1 MQLMN
6 QQQALIDL
14 TQLAEQRKQ
23 AVVISGAYAVGKT
36 YLAREYSKL
45 LGIPDFTVIEPKVN
59 DIKSTIDS
67 LIQLETPIV
76 LCIENLDLGVAAASY
91 TLLKFLEEPK
101 SNIYIVITCR
111 NISQIPDTILSRAIL
126 VSVPNILSADIDAYA
141 KTKDSPLIQTIQ
153 NDNVLWRCIRN
164 FVELDMLIAL
174 SDKNI
179 SYFKDV
185 IGNISPK
192 NSVSSIVWKM
202 QKFPDGSAVP
212 TEILLR
218 YLMYSNSAWYPLC
231 LRALND
237 LALNR
242 MSAHAI
248 LSKLV
253 FELKYAV

>member
-36 YLAREYSKL
+36 YLAREYGKL

-67 LIQLETPIV
+67 LIQLDTPIV
-76 LCIENLDLGVAAASY
+76 LCVENLDLGVAAASY

-141 KTKDSPLIQTIQ
+141 KT
-153 NDNVLWRCIRN
+153 
-164 FVELDMLIAL
+164 
-174 SDKNI
+174 
-179 SYFKDV
+179 
-185 IGNISPK
+185 K